1 MYQYIPQKMT
11 IYILLL
17 RASTS
22 RYIQD
27 NALAILSHWNNAH
40 SLDKCFVT
48 LQGCASLVQGLSKD
62 LVVQSLG
69 NVGRGSR
76 APILDQPERVLQLQS
91 RIKSVTAS
99 HLSSLRPRLTP
110 SWVMLMQS
118 CPGKSGSLPVTET
131 DAETLPACL
140 QQDLACH

>member
-27 NALAILSHWNNAH
+27 NTLAILSHWNNAH

-69 NVGRGSR
+69 NVGR
-76 APILDQPERVLQLQS
+76 APILDQPERVLQPQS
-91 RIKSVTAS
+91 RTKVSDSFTFKF
-99 HLSSLRPRLTP
+99 T
-110 SWVMLMQS
+110 
-118 CPGKSGSLPVTET
+118 
-131 DAETLPACL
+131 
-140 QQDLACH
+140 